1 MISVP
6 YNYIYINLFFFHSNV
21 VLLPPTPHLNL
32 KRFIIAYFILKR
44 VYEPAYKFKFCS
56 ANEAS
61 LWCLIILSYLCISG
75 IHRTRECM

>member
-1 MISVP
+1 MFS
-6 YNYIYINLFFFHSNV
+6 FHSNV

-56 ANEAS
+56 ANETS
-61 LWCLIILSYLCISG
+61 LW
-75 IHRTRECM
+75 